1 MGIGMLDRPT
11 RSVVGGLVRPF
22 VWVANARGWRKLVL
36 IAAECLIAALFGV
49 WLWRLTCLTGLPDV
63 GDPFDVA
70 AFRAISVPPE
80 ADAHVVYARAI
91 ASYTPP
97 KRILEPN
104 TRTFRHET
112 PHPDDP

>member
-1 MGIGMLDRPT
+1 M
-11 RSVVGGLVRPF
+11 
-22 VWVANARGWRKLVL
+22 L

-80 ADAHVVYARAI
+80 ADAYVVYARAI

-112 PHPDDP
+112 PHPDDPVIGRWLADNRKALTCSSKGPTGPRR